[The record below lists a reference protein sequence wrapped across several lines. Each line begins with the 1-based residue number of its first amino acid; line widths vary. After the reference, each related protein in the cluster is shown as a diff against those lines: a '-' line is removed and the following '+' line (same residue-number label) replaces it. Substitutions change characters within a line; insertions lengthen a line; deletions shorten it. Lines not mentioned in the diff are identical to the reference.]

1 MATPKNQPA
10 KYDEVYDLVI
20 IGAGGHA
27 AEAGKKVLI
36 IEKMGFP
43 GGSSA
48 ISGGQ
53 WPLMAP
59 PIRKNAT
66 SKTTKNGLSKI

>member
-53 WPLMAP
+53 
-59 PIRKNAT
+59 
-66 SKTTKNGLSKI
+66 